1 MRSREEILRLA
12 VESLMEDERLRSN
25 LTDYEAEVVMNWANN
40 WLERKILSAPEE
52 KVEEVARKEKERV
65 RNLLISLNNMLLYS
79 RSPTLSMAVGLV
91 EKHLN
96 EGVPFS
102 TKEILELV
110 TELAGIIWERRAGGF

>member
-1 MRSREEILRLA
+1 MSSREEILRRA

-25 LTDYEAEVVMNWANN
+25 LTDYEAEVVLNWANS
-40 WLERKILSAPEE
+40 WLEKKILSAPEE
-52 KVEEVARKEKERV
+52 KAEEIASKEKERV

-102 TKEILELV
+102 TKEILEWV
-110 TELAGIIWERRAGGF
+110 TELAGIIWERRGSGS

>member
-96 EGVPFS
+96 EGVPLS

>member
-40 WLERKILSAPEE
+40 WLERKILSVPEE